1 MRGRFKGDIE
11 RIGLVNKRFFVGI
24 SLPRPLTYLGDN
36 LVVFGEAPRVELG
49 EDDNVIQSDVEYAAA
64 AGDQVDISA

>member
-11 RIGLVNKRFFVGI
+11 RIDLAYKGVFAEI
-24 SLPRPLTYLGDN
+24 SLPRTLTYLGDN

-49 EDDNVIQSDVEYAAA
+49 EDDNVI
-64 AGDQVDISA
+64 